1 MTQDEFDTL
10 FEGFGSECLH
20 RNHSMSTEEPRRH
33 ATLRRENQVTLPP
46 EITRAL
52 QVQECDEIEF
62 SVTPAGGVVL
72 RGLTVIPSDQRW
84 FWTEEWQRGE
94 READTQLRAGEGETF
109 RNPEDM
115 FGDMEGER

>member
-1 MTQDEFDTL
+1 
-10 FEGFGSECLH
+10 
-20 RNHSMSTEEPRRH
+20 MSTEEPRRH